1 MSALLTQSPGDTVQ
15 TGTGKVDPARKFKC
29 TTAARAADL
38 RIYFILFRYPVMVF
52 CMNQSVVFLRNKAVL
67 IYEYVFTIDSIQII
81 NFKEL

>member
-15 TGTGKVDPARKFKC
+15 TGTGKVDPARKFNC
-29 TTAARAADL
+29 TTAARDADL
-38 RIYFILFRYPVMVF
+38 RIYFILFRYPVMVI

-81 NFKEL
+81 NIKEL